1 MSILE
6 QIIMREVAELPENR
20 LPSVLAYVRFLK
32 LGLDADKQEI
42 ADRFEQSW
50 ARVRAR
56 ARELNITE
64 QDIEAEIRAVRQGK

>member
-1 MSILE
+1 MSTLE
-6 QIIMREVAELPENR
+6 QTLMREIAELPKDR

-42 ADRFEQSW
+42 AERFEQSW

-56 ARELNITE
+56 ARELDITE
-64 QDIEAEIRAVRQGK
+64 QDIEAEIRAVRQGQ